1 MDRLCIS
8 LSTSSQNVLSW
19 VCRNV
24 DLFMS
29 GLDISEQ
36 RHDSRLYA
44 EEWFKSKSLA
54 SHIQEFL
61 TFSRKVAEGQ
71 TLGSHSMISFDKCRW
86 L

>member
-1 MDRLCIS
+1 MFS
-8 LSTSSQNVLSW
+8 LGYAETLTF
-19 VCRNV
+19 
-24 DLFMS
+24 FMS

-54 SHIQEFL
+54 SHNQEYL
-61 TFSRKVAEGQ
+61 ALSRKV
-71 TLGSHSMISFDKCRW
+71 TLGSHSMISFDKCSW